1 MNKYISNKYLGVLS
15 LSIILVI
22 ALFLTVDLFKS
33 IISTDRYNFNA
44 SNPSFSRRSLW
55 HYLLF
60 AIPINSIFYWLIY
73 QGITGLKHSKPRK
86 INILNIAFLVIV
98 VVFVVGIIR
107 WAGTG
112 FDH

>member
-1 MNKYISNKYLGVLS
+1 MNKYISNKHFGVLS
-15 LSIILVI
+15 LTVILVI

-33 IISTDRYNFNA
+33 IILTDRYDFNA

-60 AIPINSIFYWLIY
+60 IIPINSIFYWLIY
-73 QGITGLKHSKPRK
+73 QGVTGLKQSKRK
-86 INILNIAFLVIV
+86 KIRIVNIAFLVIV